1 MALHPLIALAEDDV
15 QLRGLLAAAL
25 EHAGYRVIQV
35 GTGRHLV
42 DVVRHLLAVGEP
54 PRVIIT
60 DVRMPALG
68 GIDAAQLLR
77 RAGHTT
83 PMIFMTAYG
92 DAWTRSQASALG
104 AVLLD
109 KPLSLSVLR
118 QAVHRALGEPS

>member
-1 MALHPLIALAEDDV
+1 MPVHPLIAIAEDDV

-35 GTGRHLV
+35 GTGEHLV
-42 DVVRHLLAVGEP
+42 AVVRHLLEAGEP
-54 PRVIIT
+54 PQLIIT

-77 RAGHTT
+77 QAGHTT

-118 QAVHRALGEPS
+118 HAVHRALGERS